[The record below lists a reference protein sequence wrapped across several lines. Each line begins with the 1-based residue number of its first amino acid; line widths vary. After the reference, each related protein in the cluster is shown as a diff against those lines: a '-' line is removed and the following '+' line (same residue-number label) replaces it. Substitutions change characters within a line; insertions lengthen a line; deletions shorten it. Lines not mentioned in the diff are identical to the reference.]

1 MSNNET
7 IADIIAEIRERME
20 QLLNAI
26 HSAPLCYPTDIM
38 VSQHEILYEF
48 ADRLEAAWKREKSA
62 IEADALA
69 VGGIVGE
76 LHKREMSKNVSKNG
90 ADFGQLGDCA
100 KMREA
105 LEQLYDQI
113 CYGETERN
121 VAVNRQM
128 IRAALAAPV
137 KNCDVGTADEQYGR
151 WLTFCRSYDTDCSG
165 CPCDECDGSTAH
177 CFARWAQMPYEKGG
191 AE

>member
-121 VAVNRQM
+121 VAANRQM
-128 IRAALAAPV
+128 IRAALSAPMR
-137 KNCDVGTADEQYGR
+137 NCDRFGGDYKKLNAAWFDWTGTPDGQNAGGTMK
-151 WLTFCRSYDTDCSG
+151 LTFAG
-165 CPCDECDGSTAH
+165 WLLATA
-177 CFARWAQMPYEKGG
+177 MEKEGG
-191 AE
+191 AK